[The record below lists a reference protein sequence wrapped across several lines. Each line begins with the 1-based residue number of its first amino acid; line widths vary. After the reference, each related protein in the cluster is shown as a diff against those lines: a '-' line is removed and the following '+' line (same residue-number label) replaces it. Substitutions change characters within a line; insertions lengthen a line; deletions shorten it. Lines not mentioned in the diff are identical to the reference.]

1 MTRDEIRTH
10 LLAALAEVA
19 PEADLSRLDPRED
32 LREQLE
38 IDSMDLL
45 NIAIGVHRRTGVEI
59 PEVDYP
65 RLASLDSAL
74 AYLETRLAPLRSR
87 TPPR

>member
-1 MTRDEIRTH
+1 VTRDEIRA
-10 LLAALAEVA
+10 LLLEVLGGIA
-19 PEADLSRLDPRED
+19 PEADLAALDPRED

-45 NIAIGVHRRTGVEI
+45 NFAIGVHERTGVEI

-65 RLASLDSAL
+65 KLASLDSCA
-74 AYLETRLAPLRSR
+74 AYLESRLRPQPA
-87 TPPR
+87 

>member
-1 MTRDEIRTH
+1 VTDDEIRA
-10 LLAALAEVA
+10 LVLEALAGVA
-19 PEADLSRLDPRED
+19 PEADLAHLDPRED

-45 NIAIGVHRRTGVEI
+45 NLVIAVHERTGVEI

-65 RLASLDSAL
+65 RLTTLDSAV
-74 AYLETRLAPLRSR
+74 AYLAARLPRRAP
-87 TPPR
+87 

>member
-1 MTRDEIRTH
+1 VTRDEIR
-10 LLAALAEVA
+10 AALLEVLGGIA
-19 PEADLSRLDPRED
+19 PEADLTDLDPTED

-45 NIAIGVHRRTGVEI
+45 NFAIGVHERTGVEI

-65 RLASLDSAL
+65 KLASLDSCV
-74 AYLETRLAPLRSR
+74 AYLASRLGAAPR
-87 TPPR
+87 